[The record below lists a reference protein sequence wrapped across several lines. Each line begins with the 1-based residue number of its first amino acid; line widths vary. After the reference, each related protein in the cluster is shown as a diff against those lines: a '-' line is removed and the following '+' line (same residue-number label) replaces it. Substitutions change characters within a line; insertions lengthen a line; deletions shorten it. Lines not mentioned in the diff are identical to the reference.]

1 MKCAI
6 EKLPFV
12 TVLSPVRA
20 VKGKGRGYGVTLRC
34 PSCEEYGS
42 CGKKQEPP
50 VQVSSVHPTEL
61 ACLQE
66 LLKRLQDRHVD
77 CTEAVAKKAA
87 ADAASAA
94 TVDPDAPNV
103 LQAMMQLQQA
113 KSRAEAANKLAL
125 EAETERDAAEKAVE
139 ELKRQLQPKRPRT
152 DNDAGDAHEVLA
164 EVENWDLRDHRQQ
177 ATRVQ
182 NRRNVQ
188 LGSRQNQAQPR
199 AGTDGFLHH
208 KRLGLV
214 GWIAYWCLG
223 ARRHEDSA
231 GCCDVSP
238 RSRNQPTTSTP
249 YRFSMQGHHVMFFFY
264 VSWCTEALCEEV
276 VQLLVH
282 GMLACA
288 WPRTRIQVLWT
299 ESHGGRLYAHQADL
313 LDRRRIY
320 CHSIIRDSES

>member
-1 MKCAI
+1 M
-6 EKLPFV
+6 V
-12 TVLSPVRA
+12 TFLTP
-20 VKGKGRGYGVTLRC
+20 
-34 PSCEEYGS
+34 GS

-50 VQVSSVHPTEL
+50 VEVSSVHPTEL

-66 LLKRLQDRHVD
+66 LLKRLQDRHVN
-77 CTEAVAKKAA
+77 CAEAVAKKAA

-125 EAETERDAAEKAVE
+125 ESEKERDASEEAVE

-152 DNDAGDAHEVLA
+152 DDDAGDAHEVLA

-182 NRRNVQ
+182 NLLNVQ
-188 LGSRQNQAQPR
+188 LGSRQNQAQSR

-223 ARRHEDSA
+223 DSA
-231 GCCDVSP
+231 LAGDIVDGESMNV
-238 RSRNQPTTSTP
+238 RRENLRHHKW
-249 YRFSMQGHHVMFFFY
+249 YRLVFLHH
-264 VSWCTEALCEEV
+264 
-276 VQLLVH
+276 Q
-282 GMLACA
+282 
-288 WPRTRIQVLWT
+288 
-299 ESHGGRLYAHQADL
+299 
-313 LDRRRIY
+313 
-320 CHSIIRDSES
+320 